1 MLIGIIGAPNKGKS
15 TLFSALTMASAEIA
29 DYPFTTIKP
38 NQGVAYVARECV
50 EKELGVKCTPKN
62 GICKNGTR
70 YIPIQIVDVAGLVP
84 GAHLGKGMGNQF
96 LTDAICADVLIQVV
110 DLSGKTDLGGDV
122 AENSDPAEEV
132 RMIADELAHW
142 VSGII
147 KKHMGGIAKRKD
159 GAKALHEMLAG
170 LRVSELQIEGA
181 INISSLTSS
190 NIGWG
195 DSDIEAFS
203 RALLKISKPLVVAA
217 NKLDLAPPG
226 ALEKLKGELGDYT
239 VVECSAAIE
248 LALKKAAKAGAID
261 YNPGEK
267 NFEITG
273 NLNQDQSKALEYMK
287 TFVRKN
293 GTGVQQLLNSVV
305 FDVLKMIVVYPVE
318 DENKYTNHFG
328 DVLPDA
334 LLVERGKNVHDLA
347 AKIHSDL
354 AKNLLY
360 AIDAK
365 KRMRI
370 NKEHE
375 LRDNDV
381 IKIVSTVK

>member
-1 MLIGIIGAPNKGKS
+1 MVGIIGAPNKGKS

-38 NQGVAYVARECV
+38 NHGVAYVARECV
-50 EKELGVKCTPKN
+50 EAELKVKCTPKN
-62 GICKNGTR
+62 GICKGGIR

-110 DLSGKTDLGGDV
+110 DLSGKTDLSGNGS
-122 AENSDPAEEV
+122 ENSNPAEDV
-132 RMIADELAHW
+132 KMIADELARW

-147 KKHMGGIAKRKD
+147 KKHISGIAKRKD

-170 LRVSELQIEGA
+170 LRVSESQIESA
-181 INISSLTSS
+181 ISSSSLTSS

-195 DSDIEAFS
+195 DLDIEAFS

-217 NKLDLAPPG
+217 NKMDIAPAG
-226 ALEKLKGELGDYT
+226 ALEKLRKELEGYK

-267 NFEITG
+267 SFKILG
-273 NLNQDQSKALEYMK
+273 NLNPDQVKALEYMRRFTGK
-287 TFVRKN
+287 S

-305 FDVLKMIVVYPVE
+305 FEVLKMIVVYPVE
-318 DENKYTNHFG
+318 DEGKYTNHFG
-328 DVLPDA
+328 EVLPDA
-334 LLVERGKNVHDLA
+334 LLIERGKNVHDLA

-365 KRMRI
+365 KRMRL
-370 NKEHE
+370 NKEY
-375 LRDNDV
+375 LLKDNDV
-381 IKIVSTVK
+381 IKIVSAAK